1 MRENESMDEM
11 FGKENTMRKNYR
23 KKWIVFCL
31 MAIFVLCGSITGK
44 QTVEAASLN
53 KTKVTLIKGESVQ
66 LKVNGTAKAV
76 QWSSSGKSVAAVS
89 SKGKVTAKK
98 KGTVKITAKAG
109 NKNYVCKVVVEDPII
124 SQKKVTIT
132 AGKSC
137 QLRLSGTT
145 RKVRWSSN
153 RTAIALVSSTGTIT
167 GRKAGQAVIT
177 ATVGSR
183 KYNCTVTVKKAQAPG
198 SKNKPVT
205 KVSLNTGKVTIKKGG
220 ETELKATVTPSNAT
234 NKGITWSSSNT
245 KIATVSSAGTVKAVQ
260 KGTAVITATAKDGS
274 GKKATCK
281 VTVTDEITDNI
292 WGEAYAILPTTS
304 KEGMAVG
311 IRFQNNTGKN
321 IRINWYA
328 TCANTEQYFTRKG
341 YTVLKESSTMDAEGY
356 SKLSYS
362 EWSEAYDKNPTVTVK
377 PGASREMF
385 FEGPWGYYIRYDFTS
400 SSYVLFD
407 IIVGNECYLYKL
419 DLTGTWKTY
428 IEYTGYHC
436 DMRERSTRRYD
447 YIKDYNSN
455 KVPDRSPSSS
465 SDSSLKKVKIK
476 EKCIFCHGSG
486 KCGSC
491 NGTGRLSAVTN
502 RPNTCHACN
511 SGRCG
516 YCGGKG
522 YTYDY
527 DYVS

>member
-1 MRENESMDEM
+1 
-11 FGKENTMRKNYR
+11 MRKNCR

-98 KGTVKITAKAG
+98 KGTVKITAKTG

-124 SQKKVTIT
+124 SQKKVTVT
-132 AGKSC
+132 VGKSC

-183 KYNCTVTVKKAQAPG
+183 KYNCTVTVKKAQTQS
-198 SKNKPVT
+198 SKSKPVT

-220 ETELKATVTPSNAT
+220 ETALKATVTPSNAT
-234 NKGITWSSSNT
+234 NKGIKWSSSNT
-245 KIATVSSAGTVKAVQ
+245 KVATVSSTGTVKAVQ

-281 VTVTDEITDNI
+281 VIVTDEITDNI
-292 WGEAYAILPTTS
+292 LGEAYAILPTTS

-321 IRINWYA
+321 IRIAWYA

-476 EKCIFCHGSG
+476 EKCIFCYGSG

>member
-11 FGKENTMRKNYR
+11 FGKENTMRKNCR

-76 QWSSSGKSVAAVS
+76 QWISSGKSVAAVS

-234 NKGITWSSSNT
+234 NKGIKWSSSNT

-455 KVPDRSPSSS
+455 FSEMLTFSV
-465 SDSSLKKVKIK
+465 I
-476 EKCIFCHGSG
+476 
-486 KCGSC
+486 
-491 NGTGRLSAVTN
+491 A
-502 RPNTCHACN
+502 
-511 SGRCG
+511 
-516 YCGGKG
+516 
-522 YTYDY
+522 
-527 DYVS
+527 